1 MRLIIAF
8 LGVQEV
14 RLVVERKRLGSVGGN
29 VVSIGLSMAGCSR
42 GAETLGLRHRLA
54 GQEGRPLAA
63 RRRPTPAARAAL
75 LLRPSVGP
83 VAGSTQKLNGKFECP
98 IFARRGAQP
107 ARVSYVSTIVAN
119 ELDRRDT
126 FGVITLLNLEG
137 INFSAVVDRASKF
150 VR

>member
-1 MRLIIAF
+1 MAL
-8 LGVQEV
+8 LGVQKV
-14 RLVVERKRLGSVGGN
+14 RFVVERERLGGIGGR
-29 VVSIGLSMAGCSR
+29 VVSTGMSMTCCSG
-42 GAETLGLRHRLA
+42 GAEALGLRHRLV